1 MKEDLKNLVWMD
13 DDQLADVFQ
22 ESRIKQDVGILDN
35 SVMRTDS
42 VRRTSRTTSDPLGD
56 PTPSLGS
63 DGSRRRESD
72 ITTTSEGSG
81 FQ

>member
-1 MKEDLKNLVWMD
+1 MTEDLKNLVWMD
-13 DDQLADVFQ
+13 DDHLADVFQ
-22 ESRIKQDVGILDN
+22 ESRMKQEVGILDN
-35 SVMRTDS
+35 SVTRTDT
-42 VRRTSRTTSDPLGD
+42 VQRNSRNVSEHNDH
-56 PTPSLGS
+56 TPSLSS

>member
-22 ESRIKQDVGILDN
+22 DTRIKQEVGILDN

-42 VRRTSRTTSDPLGD
+42 VQRSSRTIPDPLGD
-56 PTPSLGS
+56 STPSLGS

>member
-42 VRRTSRTTSDPLGD
+42 VRRSSRATSDPLGD
-56 PTPSLGS
+56 QTPSLGS